1 MNFNECLSCFFFCYT
16 ECLSCEDE
24 DFFFYLKMT
33 FYFIISKNLIQKMSR
48 VPKNIKK
55 EN

>member
-1 MNFNECLSCFFFCYT
+1 
-16 ECLSCEDE
+16 
-24 DFFFYLKMT
+24 MT
-33 FYFIISKNLIQKMSR
+33 FYFIISKNLIQKMPR